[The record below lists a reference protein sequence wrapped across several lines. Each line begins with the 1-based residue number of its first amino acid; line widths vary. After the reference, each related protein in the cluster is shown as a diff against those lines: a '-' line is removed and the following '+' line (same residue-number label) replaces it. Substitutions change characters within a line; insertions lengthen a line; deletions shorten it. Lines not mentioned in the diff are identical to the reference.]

1 MPAAAP
7 AAMLAAAQTRSFVN
21 GLFDNFWLVLGI
33 KVALILG
40 FALTAPM
47 VVGYMEHKVLAHM
60 QHRLGP
66 MYAGR
71 FHGWA
76 QLIADG
82 VKFIQK
88 EDVIPRA
95 ADAWVFT
102 LAPAVVLVP
111 YIALF
116 LVIPFGHTLFAEDL
130 DVGIFFTLAI
140 TAVSV
145 IGILM
150 AGWASANKFS
160 LIGALRAAAQ
170 LIAYELPM
178 TLAAVAVVM
187 QAETLSMVGI
197 TEAQDGFWY
206 VLTQPIGFLLF
217 LIASLAELTRPPFD
231 MPIADSEIIFG
242 AYTEYTGLKF
252 AFFLLA
258 EYAGIVAFSAIAS
271 VLFLGGYLPLP
282 GLSVIPEPL
291 WMSAKIGA
299 LSFFIIW
306 LRATYPRLRED
317 QLQRFSWV
325 VLIPIALANILVT
338 AVVKVL
344 VK

>member
-1 MPAAAP
+1 MHPLLTAAG
-7 AAMLAAAQTRSFVN
+7 QSFVN
-21 GLFDNFWLVLGI
+21 DWFGNFWLVLVI
-33 KVALILG
+33 KVGLIIG
-40 FALTAPM
+40 FALTAPLGI
-47 VVGYMEHKVLAHM
+47 GYMEHKVLAHM

-76 QLIADG
+76 QLLADG

-88 EDVIPRA
+88 EDIVPAA
-95 ADAWVFT
+95 ADSWVFS

-111 YIALF
+111 YLSLF
-116 LVIPFGHTLFAEDL
+116 VVIPFGKTIWAENL
-130 DVGIFFTLAI
+130 DIGIFYVMAI

-145 IGILM
+145 IGVLM

-178 TLAAVAVVM
+178 LLAAAAVVM
-187 QAETLSMVGI
+187 QAGTLSLVGI
-197 TEAQDGFWY
+197 SEAQHHYWY
-206 VLTQPIGFLLF
+206 IFTQPVGFLIF
-217 LIASLAELTRPPFD
+217 MIASLAELTRPPFD

-252 AFFLLA
+252 AFFLLS

-271 VLFLGGYLPLP
+271 VLFLGGYQPVP
-282 GLSVIPEPL
+282 GFSFIPQL
-291 WMSAKIGA
+291 FWMAGKVGA

-317 QLQRFSWV
+317 QLQRFSWI
-325 VLIPIALANILVT
+325 VLIPLALADILAT
-338 AVVKVL
+338 AVIKVA
-344 VK
+344 VR